1 MTRRTSPLTGLR
13 TDLRGA
19 ILREA
24 HRRQAQVWPPN
35 PWHAAMALGFAGWA
49 QRLLERPAMGPLLA
63 LTVGALI
70 AASRWHLSAHF
81 DAFYDRDPK
90 RALRLLILQHLAL
103 VSWLAAWLYLGI
115 GDYGLSARSFLLSA
129 VAAAVATGAL
139 VIPPP
144 ATALARVHVAILAAT
159 VLAAGRR
166 LDLGSGLPLAA
177 LAVLSFAIYL
187 WYLIEVHQNER
198 WVGFVASQLAEERAR
213 ELEAGSAT
221 LRHAFVSLEDQ
232 VRARTEA
239 LHKAMSD
246 YRAIFEAAHDGIIV
260 FRPEDE
266 RILMANPAAARMY
279 GVPIEDLHGRS
290 LLEFSTDPAGGR
302 RHVAAALARVSQ
314 YQFRTV
320 HRRGDGTPIELEIN
334 ASLIEHEGTTA
345 ILSMQ
350 RDLTAQREA
359 EHLRL
364 EKEAAERTVSLKDQF
379 LANMSHDIR
388 TPVAGIIGLADL
400 LIKDPLQPRQRD
412 RVELLRTS
420 ANGLLRLL
428 DDVLD
433 FSRIEAGHLS
443 VEKAPFRLLQPVTVV
458 HDLLRLAA
466 NEKDVRLAIWA
477 APGLPEWVLGD
488 ESRVRQV
495 LMNLVSNAV
504 KFTERGGVELSID
517 EPAAGSI
524 RFSVADTGIGIPE
537 AVAQRMFDPFSQG
550 DPSTSRRFGGSG
562 LGLAIC
568 QRLVE
573 GMGGSI
579 DFRSRA
585 GEGSTFWFEVPL
597 PRAQA
602 PMAAAASDAPADAP
616 SDASGPA
623 RRRPCVLV
631 VEDNEVNRLVL
642 AEQLQQLGCE
652 VEAAVDGEAALRAA
666 GATPFDLILMD
677 LQMPGIDGFETARRL
692 RSETPAKTVPI
703 VAISAHAGAREEA
716 RCREFGIDRLL
727 SKPVRDADLRNLLRA
742 EPAAPVRQPAAT
754 PAAAEAAAAADAE
767 ALDDARLEALRALG
781 RSSRRNLLAELAES
795 LARQTPIASLDAA
808 LTADDRALARFHAH
822 SLKGSALNVGATR
835 LAGLAADLERRLDAG
850 APCAELAPELKALAQ
865 QHAAAIAALER
876 AATVD

>member
-1 MTRRTSPLTGLR
+1 L
-13 TDLRGA
+13 
-19 ILREA
+19 
-24 HRRQAQVWPPN
+24 
-35 PWHAAMALGFAGWA
+35 
-49 QRLLERPAMGPLLA
+49 
-63 LTVGALI
+63 
-70 AASRWHLSAHF
+70 
-81 DAFYDRDPK
+81 
-90 RALRLLILQHLAL
+90 
-103 VSWLAAWLYLGI
+103 
-115 GDYGLSARSFLLSA
+115 
-129 VAAAVATGAL
+129 
-139 VIPPP
+139 
-144 ATALARVHVAILAAT
+144 
-159 VLAAGRR
+159 
-166 LDLGSGLPLAA
+166 
-177 LAVLSFAIYL
+177 
-187 WYLIEVHQNER
+187 
-198 WVGFVASQLAEERAR
+198 
-213 ELEAGSAT
+213 
-221 LRHAFVSLEDQ
+221 
-232 VRARTEA
+232 
-239 LHKAMSD
+239 
-246 YRAIFEAAHDGIIV
+246 V

-266 RILMANPAAARMY
+266 LILMANPAAARMY
-279 GVPIEDLHGRS
+279 GVPIEELHGRS

-302 RHVAAALARVSQ
+302 RHVAAAMARASQ
-314 YQFRTV
+314 YQFRSV
-320 HRRGDGTPIELEIN
+320 HRRADGTPIELEIIG
-334 ASLIEHEGTTA
+334 SLIEHEGTTA
-345 ILSMQ
+345 ILSLQ

-364 EKEAAERTVSLKDQF
+364 EKEAAERMVALKDQF

-400 LIKDPLQPRQRD
+400 LFKEPLQPRQRG

-420 ANGLLRLL
+420 ATGLLRLL

-458 HDLLRLAA
+458 HDLLRLTAS
-466 NEKDVRLAIWA
+466 EKDVRLAVWS
-477 APGLPEWVLGD
+477 APGLPEWVFGD

-504 KFTERGGVELSID
+504 KFTERGGVELSVD
-517 EPAAGSI
+517 EPAPGTV

-537 AVAQRMFDPFSQG
+537 AAAQRMFDPFSQG

-573 GMGGSI
+573 RMGGSL

-602 PMAAAASDAPADAP
+602 PPAAEASEPESRAAGDASDPL
-616 SDASGPA
+616 
-623 RRRPCVLV
+623 RRRPYVLV

-666 GATPFDLILMD
+666 RATPFDLVLMD

-703 VAISAHAGAREEA
+703 IAISAHAGAREEA
-716 RCREFGIDRLL
+716 RCRECGIDRLL
-727 SKPVRDADLRNLLRA
+727 SKPVRDADLRELLRA
-742 EPAAPVRQPAAT
+742 EPATPARQPAA
-754 PAAAEAAAAADAE
+754 PAAVAESAADTE
-767 ALDDARLEALRALG
+767 ALDAVRLEALRALG
-781 RSSRRNLLAELAES
+781 RSSRRNLLAELSAS
-795 LARQTPIASLDAA
+795 LAKQTPVASISAA
-808 LTADDRALARFHAH
+808 LAGEDRALARFHAH
-822 SLKGSALNVGATR
+822 SLKGSALNIGATR

-850 APCAELAPELKALAQ
+850 APCADLAPELAALAQ

-876 AATVD
+876 AAAVD